1 MSSPKRIEKVNVNL
15 GTGTAVTTFPLNFGP
30 DGAGYGSFYRTASG
44 VSVSSLVELRSFQ
57 GYDGNGLC
65 RSLNGRLTGVHKVLC
80 RAGEIACKGRKDFY
94 LRSDGGFMIPVYSK
108 SGHEMRMHFDRLV
121 TWYGRTQLIPVYIED
136 NIFFLFFEQMS
147 DIHRD
152 QHCEEFS
159 SSRKRLW

>member
-15 GTGTAVTTFPLNFGP
+15 GTGAAVTTFPLNFGP

-80 RAGEIACKGRKDFY
+80 RAGEIACKGRKDF
-94 LRSDGGFMIPVYSK
+94 
-108 SGHEMRMHFDRLV
+108 
-121 TWYGRTQLIPVYIED
+121 
-136 NIFFLFFEQMS
+136 
-147 DIHRD
+147 
-152 QHCEEFS
+152 
-159 SSRKRLW
+159 